1 MRKRQIEQMVDY
13 DINQAELENQMALE
27 LDMETADRIVVLSL
41 RNHCEY
47 LMQEQLEIEDTDV
60 VPGHKLADYFDNR
73 EIMAAMKKV
82 LSYYGESV

>member
-1 MRKRQIEQMVDY
+1 MVDY

>member
-1 MRKRQIEQMVDY
+1 MRKRMIELMVDY
-13 DINQAELENQMALE
+13 DINQAELENEMALE

-47 LMQEQLEIEDTDV
+47 LSQEQRDIEDTDV